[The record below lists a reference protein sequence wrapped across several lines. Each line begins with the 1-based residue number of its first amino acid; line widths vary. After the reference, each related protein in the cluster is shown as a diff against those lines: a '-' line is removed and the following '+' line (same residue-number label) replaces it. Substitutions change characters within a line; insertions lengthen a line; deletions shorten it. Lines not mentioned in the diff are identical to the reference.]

1 MTQYDRFLGRVFS
14 ERYTLVSIIG
24 IGECSAVFGAFDRET
39 GQTVALKMLAP
50 DRLSDEMAVKRFLGE
65 VEVLSLFDHPNIVK
79 ILDVSLEGE
88 NKFFVMEYIE
98 GITLKKHIL
107 SKGSLSEDEILFLSR
122 PILSALSEVHTK
134 GIVHCDIKPQNVVL
148 VGSGEIKL
156 MDFGISKSIASQT
169 DEVSEVT
176 VGTVQYVSP
185 EQAEGKPLSPAS
197 DLYSFGITLYEMATG
212 VLPFIDDDQSRIAA
226 MQVSSSP
233 IPPALVCDTVSP
245 ELDALILRTIEKDPD
260 ARPESAAA
268 LLLELENLHTPK
280 AKEST
285 ETETLDLQAL
295 WKRLH
300 KRSCFAGIL
309 CALLLCVVISLGG
322 LFSALADQREHHTY
336 VRVPDLVG
344 ESYLS
349 ESAFGLDSEHYSL
362 TVEYVSSP
370 KNSGTVLS
378 QSPAPNKVVKR
389 GNKPLEI
396 KLTVALFSLPTA
408 MPDVTYLSEEDALAY
423 LARYDCEI
431 KKVYVPHDYLPNG
444 YVVRTEPTSHEDVS
458 RKITLYISQN

>member
-107 SKGSLSEDEILFLSR
+107 SKGALSEDEILFLSR

-156 MDFGISKSIASQT
+156 MDFGISKSMASQT
-169 DEVSEVT
+169 EEVSEVT

-197 DLYSFGITLYEMATG
+197 DLYSFGVTLYEMATG
-212 VLPFIDDDQSRIAA
+212 VLPFVDDDQSRIAA

-285 ETETLDLQAL
+285 ETETLDLQAI

-322 LFSALADQREHHTY
+322 LFSALADQRENHTY

-349 ESAFGLDSEHYSL
+349 ASAFGLDSEHYSL

-370 KNSGTVLS
+370 KDSGTVLS

-396 KLTVALFSLPTA
+396 KLTVALFSLPTV
-408 MPDVTYLSEEDALAY
+408 MPDITYLSEEDALTY

-444 YVVRTEPTSHEDVS
+444 YVVRTEPTSREGAS
-458 RKITLYISQN
+458 REITLYISQN